1 MPCLALI
8 PCPPRGRLACL
19 PAQPRGSAPLRVR
32 PLLVSCS
39 CCCCCVPARLL
50 PCCVS
55 TCVPYLGAQT
65 QATRL
70 PALLPGCRLLEAQL
84 QAQSREHGEEVE
96 GLKAQVQ
103 ALKEEMDEQ
112 QQTFCQTLLLSPE
125 AQLEFGIQQE
135 LSRLTNE
142 NLVSRRAPWSPALG
156 GHVLEAKG
164 TRSGLSPNGQ
174 GSCAWPCGRSRESR
188 NLQSASVCG
197 AILFIC

>member
-1 MPCLALI
+1 MDLLPSVSVPCWFHAVAAAAVSLLGCSPVA
-8 PCPPRGRLACL
+8 CPRVAPTWGHRRKATWL
-19 PAQPRGSAPLRVR
+19 PAP
-32 PLLVSCS
+32 
-39 CCCCCVPARLL
+39 
-50 PCCVS
+50 
-55 TCVPYLGAQT
+55 
-65 QATRL
+65 
-70 PALLPGCRLLEAQL
+70 LPGCRLLEAQL

-142 NLVSRRAPWSPALG
+142 NLVSHRAPWSPALG
-156 GHVLEAKG
+156 GRVLEAKG